1 MTKVMYNGKYVEL
14 QDELEPGFLE
24 LDILNG
30 AENQKDN
37 TENNLED
44 TKILNLFDLD
54 DTQELKFGDLNN
66 EQ

>member
-1 MTKVMYNGKYVEL
+1 MYNGKYVEL